1 MCLRGSSE
9 AAMTHG
15 SVLGGTD
22 QPDPLVEMTGS
33 ARAAALLRSNLTA
46 LAQQHEDTPLGRLI
60 RDVLAGRRPWQD
72 LRGDPGLMDV
82 ARQGVQDYRDHLA
95 SLTPE
100 ERAALT
106 AEAEAL
112 VAQEES

>member
-1 MCLRGSSE
+1 
-9 AAMTHG
+9 MTHG
-15 SVLGGTD
+15 PVLGGTD
-22 QPDPLVEMTGS
+22 QPDPLEEMTGS
-33 ARAAALLRSNLTA
+33 APAAALLRSTLTA
-46 LAQQHEDTPLGRLI
+46 LAQEHEGTAVARLV

-82 ARQGVQDYRDHLA
+82 ARHGVQDYRDHLA

-112 VAQEES
+112 VAQEER